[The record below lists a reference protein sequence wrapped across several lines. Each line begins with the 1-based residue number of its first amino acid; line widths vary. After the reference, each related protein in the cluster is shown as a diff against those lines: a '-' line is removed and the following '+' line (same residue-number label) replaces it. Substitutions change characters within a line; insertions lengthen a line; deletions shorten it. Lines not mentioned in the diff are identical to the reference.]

1 MRKYLKIALLTLT
14 FTSCEQDYLDVVP
27 DNIATIDLAFNTRS
41 TAENFL
47 STCYSYIPEHAHV
60 EQNFS
65 LLAGDEVWYYAE
77 NDFYMNNETSFRV
90 AKGMQNSSSPYLNY
104 WEGGRGAP
112 HSLFNALRDCNIFL
126 ENLVE
131 VPGLEEDERV
141 RWLDEVKILKAFYHF
156 WLMQMYGPIPIV
168 DTNIPVSAPSSETNV
183 RRASIDEVVSYLTEL
198 INQVIEAD
206 NLPGLINYVYTEQG
220 RITMPIAKALKAKI
234 LMLSA
239 SPIYNGNTDFSSL
252 IDNQGNSLV
261 SQSYDPQKWILAK
274 DAILD
279 AIESAEANGHSLFQ
293 FNQQIPINGG
303 INEQITQELS
313 LRAAITEPFNP
324 EIIWAFSAD
333 WTGELQQW
341 CQPRWTSDHAALFGF
356 TKKSHAPTLNMA
368 ETFYSRN
375 GVPIDED
382 LSWDYGNRFDVV
394 QTPILDADNQ
404 NYHEFYIEDDYATAK
419 LHTFREPRF
428 YSTLGFDGG
437 KWFSLETENIN
448 FIPHLNAK
456 AGAPSGKQGFEIYS
470 ITGYFAKKLVHYENI
485 ISLEG
490 STIKG
495 YSFPIIRLSDLYLM
509 YAEASNETKA
519 APDSEVYEYIQKVR
533 DRAGLDDGG
542 DLVST
547 WQIHSANPS
556 KPTTKDGMRSIIH
569 QERMIELALEGH
581 RYWDI
586 RRWKLAG
593 EYFSKPIRGW
603 NISKPDVEGFYEVE
617 NIFYRNYLTKDYLW
631 PISQTELLRNPN
643 LIQNPGW

>member
-1 MRKYLKIALLTLT
+1 MRKTLILFVLI
-14 FTSCEQDYLDVVP
+14 FTSCEDDYLDVVP

-47 STCYSYIPEHAHV
+47 STCYTYIPEHAHV

-112 HSLFNALRDCNIFL
+112 RSLFNALRDCNIFL
-126 ENLVE
+126 DNLVA
-131 VPGLEEDERV
+131 VPGLEEEERI
-141 RWLDEVKILKAFYHF
+141 RWLDEVKVLKAFYHF

-168 DTNIPVSAPSSETNV
+168 DTNIPVSAPSTETNV
-183 RRASIDEVVSYLTEL
+183 YRASIDEVVTYLTEL
-198 INQVIEAD
+198 LDEVIVAD

-239 SPIYNGNTDFSSL
+239 SPIFNGNTDFSSL

-261 SQSYDPQKWILAK
+261 NQSYDPQKWVLAK
-274 DAILD
+274 DALLD
-279 AIESAEANGHSLFQ
+279 AIESAEANGHSLYQ
-293 FNQQIPINGG
+293 FNQQLPIIGG
-303 INEQITQELS
+303 ISDQITQELS
-313 LRAAITEPFNP
+313 LRAAITEPFNS

-341 CQPRWTSDHAALFGF
+341 CQPRWTADHSALFGY
-356 TKKSHAPTLNMA
+356 TKKSHAPTLNMV
-368 ETFYSRN
+368 ETFYTRN

-382 LSWDYGNRFDVV
+382 ISWEYGNRFDVV
-394 QTPILDADNQ
+394 QTPILDADNE

-490 STIKG
+490 STIQG

-519 APDSEVYEYIQKVR
+519 APDADVYEYIQKVR
-533 DRAGLDDGG
+533 DRAGLDVGG

-547 WQIHSANPS
+547 WQMHSANPS
-556 KPTTKDGMRSIIH
+556 KPSTKDGMRAIIH

-581 RYWDI
+581 RYWDL

-603 NISKPDVEGFYEVE
+603 NIFKPDVAGFYEVE

>member
-1 MRKYLKIALLTLT
+1 MKKILIIFILI
-14 FTSCEQDYLDVVP
+14 FTSCEKDYLDVVP

-65 LLAGDEVWYYAE
+65 MLAGDEVWYYAE

-112 HSLFNALRDCNIFL
+112 NSLFIALRDCNIFL
-126 ENLVE
+126 ENLVT
-131 VPGLEEDERV
+131 VPGLEEEERL
-141 RWLDEVKILKAFYHF
+141 RWLDEVKVLKAFYHF

-168 DTNIPVSAPSSETNV
+168 ESNISVSASAAETNV
-183 RRASIDEVVSYLTEL
+183 YRASIDEVVTYLTQLLDE
-198 INQVIEAD
+198 VIEAD
-206 NLPGLINYVYTEQG
+206 NIPGLINYVYTEQG

-239 SPIYNGNTDFSSL
+239 SPIFNGNTDFSSL

-261 SQSYDPQKWILAK
+261 NQSYDPQKWVLAK
-274 DAILD
+274 DALLE

-293 FNQQIPINGG
+293 FNQQLPIIGG
-303 INEQITQELS
+303 ISDQITQELS
-313 LRAAITEPFNP
+313 LRAAITEPFNS

-341 CQPRWTSDHAALFGF
+341 CQPRWSADHSALFGY
-356 TKKSHAPTLNMA
+356 TKKSHAPTLNMV
-368 ETFYSRN
+368 ETFYTRN

-382 LSWDYGNRFDVV
+382 ISWEYGNRFDVV
-394 QTPILDADNQ
+394 QTPILDADNE

-490 STIKG
+490 STIQG

-519 APDSEVYEYIQKVR
+519 APDADVYEYIQKVR
-533 DRAGLDDGG
+533 DRAGLDVGG

-547 WQIHSANPS
+547 WQMHSANPS
-556 KPTTKDGMRSIIH
+556 KPSTKDGMRAIIH

-581 RYWDI
+581 RYWDL

-603 NISKPDVEGFYEVE
+603 DIFKPDVAGFYEVE

>member
-1 MRKYLKIALLTLT
+1 MRKTLILFVLI
-14 FTSCEQDYLDVVP
+14 FTSCEDDYLDVVP

-47 STCYSYIPEHAHV
+47 STCYTYIPEHAHV

-112 HSLFNALRDCNIFL
+112 RSLFNALRDCNIFL
-126 ENLVE
+126 DNLVA
-131 VPGLEEDERV
+131 VPGLEEEERI
-141 RWLDEVKILKAFYHF
+141 RWLDEVKVLKAFYHF

-168 DTNIPVSAPSSETNV
+168 DTNIPVSAPSTETNV
-183 RRASIDEVVSYLTEL
+183 YRASIDEVVTYLTEL
-198 INQVIEAD
+198 LDEVIVAD

-239 SPIYNGNTDFSSL
+239 SPIFNGNTDFSSL

-261 SQSYDPQKWILAK
+261 NQSYDPQKWVLAK
-274 DAILD
+274 DALLD

-293 FNQQIPINGG
+293 FNQQLPIIGG
-303 INEQITQELS
+303 ISDQITQELS
-313 LRAAITEPFNP
+313 LRAAITEPFNS

-341 CQPRWTSDHAALFGF
+341 CQPRWTADHSALFGY
-356 TKKSHAPTLNMA
+356 TKKSHAPTLNMV
-368 ETFYSRN
+368 ETFYTRN

-382 LSWDYGNRFDVV
+382 ISWEYGNRFDVV
-394 QTPILDADNQ
+394 QTPILDADNE

-490 STIKG
+490 STIQG

-519 APDSEVYEYIQKVR
+519 APDADVYEYIQKVR
-533 DRAGLDDGG
+533 DRAGLDVGG

-547 WQIHSANPS
+547 WQMHSANPS
-556 KPTTKDGMRSIIH
+556 KPSTKDGMRAIIH

-581 RYWDI
+581 RYWDL

-603 NISKPDVEGFYEVE
+603 NIFKPDVAGFYEVE

>member
-1 MRKYLKIALLTLT
+1 MKKTLAIFLLFLI
-14 FTSCEQDYLDVVP
+14 SCEKDFLDVVP

-41 TAENFL
+41 GAENFL
-47 STCYSYIPEHAHV
+47 STCYNYIPEHAHV

-65 LLAGDEVWYYAE
+65 MLAGDEVWYYAE

-90 AKGMQNSSSPYLNY
+90 AKGLQNSASPYLNY

-112 HSLFNALRDCNIFL
+112 KSLFVAIRDCNIFL
-126 ENLVE
+126 ENLVA
-131 VPGLEEDERV
+131 VPGLEEQERL
-141 RWLDEVKILKAFYHF
+141 RWLDEVKVLKAFYHF
-156 WLMQMYGPIPIV
+156 WLMQMYGPIPLIK
-168 DTNIPVSAPSSETNV
+168 TNVPVSAPSSETNV
-183 RRASIDEVVSYLTEL
+183 YRASIDEIVNYLTDLLDE
-198 INQVIEAD
+198 VIESN

-239 SPIYNGNTDFSSL
+239 SPIFNGNSDFSSL

-261 SQSYDPQKWILAK
+261 NQSYDPQKWVLAK
-274 DAILD
+274 EALFQ
-279 AIESAEANGHSLFQ
+279 AIESAESNGHSLYQ
-293 FNQQIPINGG
+293 FNQQLPIIGG
-303 INEQITQELS
+303 ANDQIIQELS
-313 LRAAITEPFNP
+313 LRAAITDPFNS

-341 CQPRWTSDHAALFGF
+341 CQPRWNADHSALFGY
-356 TKKSHAPTLNMA
+356 TKKSHAPTLNMV
-368 ETFYSRN
+368 ETFYTRN
-375 GVPIDED
+375 GVPINED
-382 LSWDYGNRFDVV
+382 LSWDYGNRFDVI
-394 QTPILDADNQ
+394 QTASLDTNND
-404 NYHEFYIEDDYATAK
+404 NYHEFYLENDYSTAK

-485 ISLEG
+485 ISLES

-495 YSFPIIRLSDLYLM
+495 YSFPIIRLADLYLM

-519 APDSEVYEYIQKVR
+519 APDADVYEYIQKVR
-533 DRAGLDDGG
+533 DRAGLDEGG

-547 WQIHSANPS
+547 WQMHSSNPS
-556 KPTTKDGMRSIIH
+556 KPMTKEGMRKIIH

-581 RYWDI
+581 RYWDL

-593 EYFSKPIRGW
+593 EYISKPIQGW
-603 NISKPDVEGFYEVE
+603 KKFKPDEERFYEVE
-617 NIFYRNYLTKDYLW
+617 NIYYRN
-631 PISQTELLRNPN
+631 
-643 LIQNPGW
+643 

>member
-1 MRKYLKIALLTLT
+1 MRKILILFVLI
-14 FTSCEQDYLDVVP
+14 FTSCEDDYLDVVP

-47 STCYSYIPEHAHV
+47 STCYTYIPEHAHV

-112 HSLFNALRDCNIFL
+112 RSLFNALRDCNIFL
-126 ENLVE
+126 DNLVA
-131 VPGLEEDERV
+131 VPGLEEEERI
-141 RWLDEVKILKAFYHF
+141 RWLDEVKVLKAFYHF

-168 DTNIPVSAPSSETNV
+168 DTNIPVSAPSTETNV
-183 RRASIDEVVSYLTEL
+183 YRASIDEVVTYLTEL
-198 INQVIEAD
+198 LDEVIVAD

-239 SPIYNGNTDFSSL
+239 SPIFNGNTDFSSL

-261 SQSYDPQKWILAK
+261 NQSYDPQKWVLAK
-274 DAILD
+274 DALLD
-279 AIESAEANGHSLFQ
+279 AIESAEANGHSLYQ
-293 FNQQIPINGG
+293 FNQQLPIIGG
-303 INEQITQELS
+303 ISDQITQELS
-313 LRAAITEPFNP
+313 LRAAITEPFNS

-341 CQPRWTSDHAALFGF
+341 CQPRWTADHSALFGY
-356 TKKSHAPTLNMA
+356 TKKSHAPTLNMV
-368 ETFYSRN
+368 ETFYTRN

-382 LSWDYGNRFDVV
+382 ISWEYGNRFDVV
-394 QTPILDADNQ
+394 QTPILDADNE

-437 KWFSLETENIN
+437 KWFSLETENMN

-490 STIKG
+490 STIQG

-519 APDSEVYEYIQKVR
+519 APDADVYEYIQKVR
-533 DRAGLDDGG
+533 DRAGLDVGG
-542 DLVST
+542 DLVNT
-547 WQIHSANPS
+547 WQMHSANPS
-556 KPTTKDGMRSIIH
+556 KPSTKDGMRAIIH

-581 RYWDI
+581 RYWDL

-603 NISKPDVEGFYEVE
+603 NIFKPDVAGFYEVE

>member
-1 MRKYLKIALLTLT
+1 MRKILILFVLI
-14 FTSCEQDYLDVVP
+14 FTSCEDDYLDVVP

-47 STCYSYIPEHAHV
+47 STCYTYIPEHAHV

-112 HSLFNALRDCNIFL
+112 RSLFNALRDCNIFL
-126 ENLVE
+126 DNLVA
-131 VPGLEEDERV
+131 VPGLEEEERI
-141 RWLDEVKILKAFYHF
+141 RWLDEVKVLKAFYHF

-168 DTNIPVSAPSSETNV
+168 DTNIPVSAPSTETNV
-183 RRASIDEVVSYLTEL
+183 YRASIDEVVTYLTDLLDE
-198 INQVIEAD
+198 VIVAD

-239 SPIYNGNTDFSSL
+239 SPIFNGNTDFSSL

-261 SQSYDPQKWILAK
+261 NQSYGPQKWVLAK
-274 DAILD
+274 DALLD
-279 AIESAEANGHSLFQ
+279 AIESAEANGHSLYQ
-293 FNQQIPINGG
+293 FNQQLPIIGG
-303 INEQITQELS
+303 ISDQITQELS
-313 LRAAITEPFNP
+313 LRAAITEPFNS

-341 CQPRWTSDHAALFGF
+341 CQPRWTADHSALFGY
-356 TKKSHAPTLNMA
+356 TKKSHAPTLNMV
-368 ETFYSRN
+368 ETFYTRN

-382 LSWDYGNRFDVV
+382 ISWEYGNRFDVV
-394 QTPILDADNQ
+394 QTPILDADNE

-490 STIKG
+490 STIQG

-519 APDSEVYEYIQKVR
+519 APDADVYEYIQKVR
-533 DRAGLDDGG
+533 DRAGLDVGG

-547 WQIHSANPS
+547 WQMHSANPS
-556 KPTTKDGMRSIIH
+556 KPSTKDGMRAIIH

-581 RYWDI
+581 RYWDL

-603 NISKPDVEGFYEVE
+603 DIFKPDVAGFYEVE

>member
-1 MRKYLKIALLTLT
+1 MRKIFILFVLI
-14 FTSCEQDYLDVVP
+14 FTSCEDDYLDVVP

-47 STCYSYIPEHAHV
+47 STCYTYIPEHAHV

-112 HSLFNALRDCNIFL
+112 RSLFNALRDCNIFL
-126 ENLVE
+126 ENLVA
-131 VPGLEEDERV
+131 VPGLEEEERI
-141 RWLDEVKILKAFYHF
+141 RWLDEVKVLKAFYHF

-168 DTNIPVSAPSSETNV
+168 DTNIPVSAPSTETNV
-183 RRASIDEVVSYLTEL
+183 YRASIDEVVTYLTEL
-198 INQVIEAD
+198 LDEVIVAD

-239 SPIYNGNTDFSSL
+239 SPIFNGNTDFSSL

-261 SQSYDPQKWILAK
+261 NQSYDPQKWVLAK
-274 DAILD
+274 DALLD
-279 AIESAEANGHSLFQ
+279 AIESAEANGHSLYQ
-293 FNQQIPINGG
+293 FNQQLPIIGG
-303 INEQITQELS
+303 ISDQITQELS
-313 LRAAITEPFNP
+313 LRAAITEPFNS

-341 CQPRWTSDHAALFGF
+341 CQPRWTADHSALFGY
-356 TKKSHAPTLNMA
+356 TKKSHAPTLNMV
-368 ETFYSRN
+368 ETFYTRN

-382 LSWDYGNRFDVV
+382 ISWEYGNRFDVV
-394 QTPILDADNQ
+394 QTPILDADNE

-490 STIKG
+490 STIQG

-519 APDSEVYEYIQKVR
+519 APDADVYEYIQKVR
-533 DRAGLDDGG
+533 DRAGLDVGG
-542 DLVST
+542 DLVNT
-547 WQIHSANPS
+547 WQMHSANPS
-556 KPTTKDGMRSIIH
+556 KPSTKDGMRAIIH

-581 RYWDI
+581 RYWDL

-603 NISKPDVEGFYEVE
+603 NIFKPDVAGFYEVE

>member
-1 MRKYLKIALLTLT
+1 MKKTLAIFLLFLI
-14 FTSCEQDYLDVVP
+14 SCEKDFLDVVP

-41 TAENFL
+41 GAENFL
-47 STCYSYIPEHAHV
+47 STCYNYIPEHAHV

-65 LLAGDEVWYYAE
+65 MLAGDEVWYYAE

-90 AKGMQNSSSPYLNY
+90 AKGLQNSASPYLNY

-112 HSLFNALRDCNIFL
+112 KSLFVAIRDCNIFL
-126 ENLVE
+126 ENLVA
-131 VPGLEEDERV
+131 VPGLEEQERL
-141 RWLDEVKILKAFYHF
+141 RWLDEVKVLKAFYHF
-156 WLMQMYGPIPIV
+156 WLMQMYGPIPLIK
-168 DTNIPVSAPSSETNV
+168 TNVPVSAPSSETNLY
-183 RRASIDEVVSYLTEL
+183 RASIDEIVNYLTDLLDE
-198 INQVIEAD
+198 VIESN

-239 SPIYNGNTDFSSL
+239 SPIFNGNSDFSSL
-252 IDNQGNSLV
+252 VDSQGNSLV
-261 SQSYDPQKWILAK
+261 NQSYDPQKWVLAK
-274 DAILD
+274 EALFQ
-279 AIESAEANGHSLFQ
+279 AIESAETNGHSLYQ
-293 FNQQIPINGG
+293 FNQQLPIIGG
-303 INEQITQELS
+303 ANDKIIQELS
-313 LRAAITEPFNP
+313 LRAAITDPFNS

-341 CQPRWTSDHAALFGF
+341 CQPRWTADHSALFGY
-356 TKKSHAPTLNMA
+356 TKKSHAPTLNMV
-368 ETFYSRN
+368 ETFYTRN
-375 GVPIDED
+375 GVPINED
-382 LSWDYGNRFDVV
+382 LSWDYGNRFDVI
-394 QTPILDADNQ
+394 QTASLDTNND
-404 NYHEFYIEDDYATAK
+404 NYHEFYLENDYSTAK

-485 ISLEG
+485 ISLES

-495 YSFPIIRLSDLYLM
+495 YSFPIIRLADLYLM

-519 APDSEVYEYIQKVR
+519 APDSDVYEYIQKVR
-533 DRAGLDDGG
+533 DRAGLDEGG

-547 WQIHSANPS
+547 WQMHSSNPS
-556 KPTTKDGMRSIIH
+556 KPMTKEGMRKIIH

-581 RYWDI
+581 RYWDL

-593 EYFSKPIRGW
+593 EYFSKPIQGW
-603 NISKPDVEGFYEVE
+603 NIFKPDVESFYEVE
-617 NIFYRNYLTKDYLW
+617 NIFYRNYITKDYLW

>member
-279 AIESAEANGHSLFQ
+279 AIESAEANGHSLYQ

-303 INEQITQELS
+303 ISEQITQELS

-404 NYHEFYIEDDYATAK
+404 NYHEFYIENDYNTAK

-603 NISKPDVEGFYEVE
+603 NIFKPDVESFYEVE

>member
-1 MRKYLKIALLTLT
+1 MRKIFILFVLI
-14 FTSCEQDYLDVVP
+14 FTSCEDDYLDVVP

-47 STCYSYIPEHAHV
+47 STCYTYIPEHAHV

-112 HSLFNALRDCNIFL
+112 RSLFNALRDCNIFL
-126 ENLVE
+126 ENLVA
-131 VPGLEEDERV
+131 VPGLEEEERL
-141 RWLDEVKILKAFYHF
+141 RWLDEVKVLKAFYHF

-168 DTNIPVSAPSSETNV
+168 DTNIPVSAPSTETNV
-183 RRASIDEVVSYLTEL
+183 YRASIDEVVTYLTDLLDE
-198 INQVIEAD
+198 VIVAD

-239 SPIYNGNTDFSSL
+239 SPIFNGNTDFSSL

-261 SQSYDPQKWILAK
+261 NQSYDPQKWVLAK
-274 DAILD
+274 DALLD

-293 FNQQIPINGG
+293 FNQQLPIIGG
-303 INEQITQELS
+303 ISDQITQELS
-313 LRAAITEPFNP
+313 LRAAITEPFNS

-341 CQPRWTSDHAALFGF
+341 CQPRWTADHSALFGY
-356 TKKSHAPTLNMA
+356 TKKSHAPTLNMV
-368 ETFYSRN
+368 ETFYTRN

-382 LSWDYGNRFDVV
+382 ISWEYGNRFDVV
-394 QTPILDADNQ
+394 QTPILDADNE

-490 STIKG
+490 STIQG

-519 APDSEVYEYIQKVR
+519 APDADVYEYIQKVR
-533 DRAGLDDGG
+533 DRAGLDVGG

-547 WQIHSANPS
+547 WQMHSANPS
-556 KPTTKDGMRSIIH
+556 KPSTKDGMRAIIH

-581 RYWDI
+581 RYWDL

-603 NISKPDVEGFYEVE
+603 DIFKPDVAGFYEVE

>member
-1 MRKYLKIALLTLT
+1 MKKTLAIFLLFLI
-14 FTSCEQDYLDVVP
+14 SCEKDFLDVVP

-41 TAENFL
+41 GAENYL
-47 STCYSYIPEHAHV
+47 STCYNYIPEHAHV

-65 LLAGDEVWYYAE
+65 MLAGDEVWYYAE

-90 AKGMQNSSSPYLNY
+90 AKGLQNSASPYLNY

-112 HSLFNALRDCNIFL
+112 KSLFVAIRDCNIFL
-126 ENLVE
+126 ENLVA
-131 VPGLEEDERV
+131 VPGLEEQERL
-141 RWLDEVKILKAFYHF
+141 RWLDEVKVLKAFYHF
-156 WLMQMYGPIPIV
+156 WLMQMYGPIPLIK
-168 DTNIPVSAPSSETNV
+168 TNVPVSAPSSETNV
-183 RRASIDEVVSYLTEL
+183 YRASIDEIVNYLTDLLDE
-198 INQVIEAD
+198 VIESN

-239 SPIYNGNTDFSSL
+239 SPIFNGNSDFSSL
-252 IDNQGNSLV
+252 VDSQGNSLV
-261 SQSYDPQKWILAK
+261 NQSYDPQKWVLAK
-274 DAILD
+274 EALFQ
-279 AIESAEANGHSLFQ
+279 AIESAESNGHSLYQ
-293 FNQQIPINGG
+293 FNQQLPIIGG
-303 INEQITQELS
+303 ANDQIIQELS
-313 LRAAITEPFNP
+313 LRAAITDPFNS

-341 CQPRWTSDHAALFGF
+341 CQPRWTADHSALFGY

-368 ETFYSRN
+368 ETFYTRN
-375 GVPIDED
+375 GVPINED
-382 LSWDYGNRFDVV
+382 LSWDYGNRFDVI
-394 QTPILDADNQ
+394 QTASLDTNND
-404 NYHEFYIEDDYATAK
+404 NYHEFYLENDYSTAK

-485 ISLEG
+485 ISLES

-495 YSFPIIRLSDLYLM
+495 YSFPIIRLADLYLM

-519 APDSEVYEYIQKVR
+519 APDADVYEYIQKVR
-533 DRAGLDDGG
+533 DRAGLDEGG

-547 WQIHSANPS
+547 WQMHSSNPS
-556 KPTTKDGMRSIIH
+556 KPMTKEGMRKIIH

-581 RYWDI
+581 RYWDL

-593 EYFSKPIRGW
+593 EYFSKPIQGW
-603 NISKPDVEGFYEVE
+603 NIFKPDVESFYEVE
-617 NIFYRNYLTKDYLW
+617 NIFYRNYITKDYLW

>member
-1 MRKYLKIALLTLT
+1 MRKILILFVLI
-14 FTSCEQDYLDVVP
+14 FTSCEDDYLDVVP

-47 STCYSYIPEHAHV
+47 STCYTYIPEHAHV

-112 HSLFNALRDCNIFL
+112 RSLFNALRDCNIFL
-126 ENLVE
+126 DNLVA
-131 VPGLEEDERV
+131 VPGLDEEERI
-141 RWLDEVKILKAFYHF
+141 RWLDEVKVLKAFYHF

-168 DTNIPVSAPSSETNV
+168 DTNIPVSAPSTETNV
-183 RRASIDEVVSYLTEL
+183 YRASIDEVVTYLTEL
-198 INQVIEAD
+198 LDEVIVAD

-239 SPIYNGNTDFSSL
+239 SPIFNGNTDFSSL

-261 SQSYDPQKWILAK
+261 NQSYDPQKWVLAK
-274 DAILD
+274 DALLD
-279 AIESAEANGHSLFQ
+279 AIESAEANGHSLYQ
-293 FNQQIPINGG
+293 FNQQLPIIGG
-303 INEQITQELS
+303 ISDQITQELS
-313 LRAAITEPFNP
+313 LRAAITEPFNS

-341 CQPRWTSDHAALFGF
+341 CQPRWTADHSALFGY
-356 TKKSHAPTLNMA
+356 TKKSHAPTLNMV
-368 ETFYSRN
+368 ETFYTRN

-382 LSWDYGNRFDVV
+382 ISWEYGNRFDVV
-394 QTPILDADNQ
+394 QTPILDADNE

-437 KWFSLETENIN
+437 KWFSLETENMN

-490 STIKG
+490 STIQG

-519 APDSEVYEYIQKVR
+519 APDADVYEYIQKVR
-533 DRAGLDDGG
+533 DRAGLDVGG
-542 DLVST
+542 DLVNT
-547 WQIHSANPS
+547 WQMHSANPS
-556 KPTTKDGMRSIIH
+556 KPSTKDGMRAIIH

-581 RYWDI
+581 RYWDL

-603 NISKPDVEGFYEVE
+603 NIFKPDVAGFYEVE

>member
-1 MRKYLKIALLTLT
+1 MRKTLILFVLI
-14 FTSCEQDYLDVVP
+14 FTSCEDDYLDVVP

-47 STCYSYIPEHAHV
+47 STCYTYIPEHAHV

-112 HSLFNALRDCNIFL
+112 RSLFNALRDCNIFL
-126 ENLVE
+126 DNLVA
-131 VPGLEEDERV
+131 VPGLEEEERI
-141 RWLDEVKILKAFYHF
+141 RWLDEVKVLKAFYHF

-168 DTNIPVSAPSSETNV
+168 DTNIPVSAPSTETNV
-183 RRASIDEVVSYLTEL
+183 YRASIDEVVTYLTDLLDE
-198 INQVIEAD
+198 VIVAD

-239 SPIYNGNTDFSSL
+239 SPIFNGNTDFSSL

-261 SQSYDPQKWILAK
+261 NQSYDPQKWVLAK
-274 DAILD
+274 DALLD
-279 AIESAEANGHSLFQ
+279 AIESAEANGHSLYQ
-293 FNQQIPINGG
+293 FNQQLPIIGG
-303 INEQITQELS
+303 ISDQITQELS
-313 LRAAITEPFNP
+313 LRAAITEPFNS

-341 CQPRWTSDHAALFGF
+341 CQPRWSADHSALFGY
-356 TKKSHAPTLNMA
+356 TKKSHAPTLNMV
-368 ETFYSRN
+368 ETFYTRN

-382 LSWDYGNRFDVV
+382 ISWEYGNRFDVV
-394 QTPILDADNQ
+394 QTPILDADNE

-490 STIKG
+490 STIQG

-519 APDSEVYEYIQKVR
+519 APDADVYEYIQKVR
-533 DRAGLDDGG
+533 DRAGLDVGG

-547 WQIHSANPS
+547 WQMHSANPS
-556 KPTTKDGMRSIIH
+556 KPSTKDGMRAIIH

-581 RYWDI
+581 RYWDL

-603 NISKPDVEGFYEVE
+603 NIFKPDVAGFYEVE

>member
-1 MRKYLKIALLTLT
+1 MKKILIIFILI
-14 FTSCEQDYLDVVP
+14 FTSCEKDYLDVVP

-65 LLAGDEVWYYAE
+65 MLAGDEVWYYAE

-112 HSLFNALRDCNIFL
+112 NSLFIALRDCNIFL
-126 ENLVE
+126 ENLVT
-131 VPGLEEDERV
+131 VPGLEEEERL
-141 RWLDEVKILKAFYHF
+141 RWLDEVKVLKAFYHF

-168 DTNIPVSAPSSETNV
+168 KSNISVSASAEETNV
-183 RRASIDEVVSYLTEL
+183 YRASIDEVVTYLTEL
-198 INQVIEAD
+198 IDEVIEAD

-239 SPIYNGNTDFSSL
+239 SPIFNGNTDFSSL

-261 SQSYDPQKWILAK
+261 NQSYDPQKWVLAK
-274 DAILD
+274 DALLD

-293 FNQQIPINGG
+293 FNQQLPIIGG
-303 INEQITQELS
+303 ISDQITQELS
-313 LRAAITEPFNP
+313 LRAAITEPFNS

-341 CQPRWTSDHAALFGF
+341 CQPRWTADHSALFGY
-356 TKKSHAPTLNMA
+356 TKKSHAPTLNMV
-368 ETFYSRN
+368 ETFYTRN

-382 LSWDYGNRFDVV
+382 ISWEYGNRFDVV
-394 QTPILDADNQ
+394 QTPILDANNE
-404 NYHEFYIEDDYATAK
+404 NYHEFYIENDYATAK

-490 STIKG
+490 STIQG

-519 APDSEVYEYIQKVR
+519 APDADVYEYIQKVR
-533 DRAGLDDGG
+533 DRAGLDVGG

-547 WQIHSANPS
+547 WQMHSANPS
-556 KPTTKDGMRSIIH
+556 KPSTKDGMRAIIH

-581 RYWDI
+581 RYWDL

-603 NISKPDVEGFYEVE
+603 DIFKPDVAGFYEVE

>member
-1 MRKYLKIALLTLT
+1 MRKILILFVLI
-14 FTSCEQDYLDVVP
+14 FTSCEDDYLDVVP

-47 STCYSYIPEHAHV
+47 STCYTYIPEHAHV

-112 HSLFNALRDCNIFL
+112 RSLFNALRDCNIFL
-126 ENLVE
+126 ENLVA
-131 VPGLEEDERV
+131 VPGLEEEERL
-141 RWLDEVKILKAFYHF
+141 RWLDEVKVLKAFYHF

-168 DTNIPVSAPSSETNV
+168 DTNIPVSAPSTETNV
-183 RRASIDEVVSYLTEL
+183 YRASIDEVVTYLTDLLDE
-198 INQVIEAD
+198 VIVAD

-239 SPIYNGNTDFSSL
+239 SPIFNGNTDFSSL

-261 SQSYDPQKWILAK
+261 NQSYDPQKWVLAK
-274 DAILD
+274 DALLD
-279 AIESAEANGHSLFQ
+279 AIESAEANGHSLYQ
-293 FNQQIPINGG
+293 FNQQLPIIGG
-303 INEQITQELS
+303 ISDQITQELS
-313 LRAAITEPFNP
+313 LRAAITEPFNS

-341 CQPRWTSDHAALFGF
+341 CQPRWTADHSALFGY
-356 TKKSHAPTLNMA
+356 TKKSHAPTLNMV
-368 ETFYSRN
+368 ETFYTRN

-382 LSWDYGNRFDVV
+382 ISWEYGNRFDVV
-394 QTPILDADNQ
+394 QTPILDADNE

-490 STIKG
+490 STIQG

-519 APDSEVYEYIQKVR
+519 APDADVYEYIQKVR
-533 DRAGLDDGG
+533 DRAGLDVGG

-547 WQIHSANPS
+547 WQMHSANPS
-556 KPTTKDGMRSIIH
+556 KPSTKDGMRAIIH

-581 RYWDI
+581 RYWDL

-603 NISKPDVEGFYEVE
+603 NIFKPDVAGFYEVE

>member
-1 MRKYLKIALLTLT
+1 MRKILILFVLI
-14 FTSCEQDYLDVVP
+14 FTSCEDDYLDVVP

-47 STCYSYIPEHAHV
+47 STCYTYIPEHAHV

-112 HSLFNALRDCNIFL
+112 RSLFNALRDCNIFL
-126 ENLVE
+126 DNLVA
-131 VPGLEEDERV
+131 VPGLDEEERI
-141 RWLDEVKILKAFYHF
+141 RWLDEVKVLKAFYHF

-168 DTNIPVSAPSSETNV
+168 DTNIPVSAPSTETNV
-183 RRASIDEVVSYLTEL
+183 YRASIDEVVTYLTEL
-198 INQVIEAD
+198 LDEVIVAD

-239 SPIYNGNTDFSSL
+239 SPIFNGNTDFSSL

-261 SQSYDPQKWILAK
+261 NQSYDPQKWVLAK
-274 DAILD
+274 DALLD
-279 AIESAEANGHSLFQ
+279 AIESAEANGHSLYQ
-293 FNQQIPINGG
+293 FNQQLPIIGG
-303 INEQITQELS
+303 ISDQITQELS
-313 LRAAITEPFNP
+313 LRAAITEPFNS

-341 CQPRWTSDHAALFGF
+341 CQPRWTADHSALFGY
-356 TKKSHAPTLNMA
+356 TKKSHAPTLNMV
-368 ETFYSRN
+368 ETFYTRN

-382 LSWDYGNRFDVV
+382 ISWEYGNRFDVV
-394 QTPILDADNQ
+394 QTPILDADNE

-437 KWFSLETENIN
+437 KWFSLETENMN

-490 STIKG
+490 STIQG

-519 APDSEVYEYIQKVR
+519 APDADVYEYIQKVR
-533 DRAGLDDGG
+533 DRAGLDVGG

-547 WQIHSANPS
+547 WQMHSANPS
-556 KPTTKDGMRSIIH
+556 KPSTKDGMRAIIH

-581 RYWDI
+581 RYWDL

-603 NISKPDVEGFYEVE
+603 NIFKPDVAGFYEVE